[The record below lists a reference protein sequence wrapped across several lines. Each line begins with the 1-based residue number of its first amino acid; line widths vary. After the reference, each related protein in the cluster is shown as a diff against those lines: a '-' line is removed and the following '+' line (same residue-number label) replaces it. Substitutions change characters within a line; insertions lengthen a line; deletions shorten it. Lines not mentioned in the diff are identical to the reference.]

1 MPPHRTDPEILA
13 FGEAMTMFVADSV
26 GELSDVEHFQR
37 RIAGAD
43 TNVAIGLARLGFHV
57 GWLSRVGDDSFGH
70 YIRRTLEREGL
81 DCRHLHSDAN
91 HATGLVFK
99 ERAEGGADPRV
110 EYFRRNS
117 AASQLAPA
125 DAADVA
131 FAAARHLHA
140 TGIPPAVSASCRE
153 LSWHMLENA
162 RAAGASISFDPNLR
176 SGLWASETEM
186 CETLNAMAA
195 RADWVLPGLS
205 EGRRLTGLDTPHDI
219 AGFYLDRGAQAAI
232 IKLGPEGSY
241 YRGKLGDDRFGD
253 KERGDKFNDLNDKEI
268 SFTVVG
274 LPVSDVVDTVGAGDG
289 FAVGVISALLDGL
302 SPRQALRRG
311 NLIGAQAIQVRGDME
326 GLPSRS
332 RLQALEAAL
341 DD

>member
-1 MPPHRTDPEILA
+1 MSPHRTDPEILA

-57 GWLSRVGDDSFGH
+57 GWLSRVGDDSFGR
-70 YIRRTLEREGL
+70 YIRRTLEHEGL
-81 DCRHLHSDAN
+81 DCRHLHSSAD

-99 ERAEGGADPRV
+99 ERADAGADPRV

-117 AASQLAPA
+117 AAGQLAPA
-125 DAADVA
+125 DAAGVA
-131 FAAARHLHA
+131 FDAARHLHA
-140 TGIPPAVSASCRE
+140 TGIPPVVSASCRD
-153 LSWHMLENA
+153 LSWHMLERA
-162 RAAGASISFDPNLR
+162 RAAGVSISFDPNLR
-176 SGLWASETEM
+176 PGLWASETEM

-219 AGFYLDRGAQAAI
+219 AGFYLDRGAQAVI

-241 YRGKLGDDRFGD
+241 YRGKLGDDGFGDDRLGD
-253 KERGDKFNDLNDKEI
+253 KET
-268 SFTVVG
+268 SFTVAG
-274 LPVSDVVDTVGAGDG
+274 FPVTEVVDTVGAGDG

-311 NLIGAQAIQVRGDME
+311 NLIGAQAVQVRGDME

-332 RLQALEAAL
+332 RLQALEAAP